1 MEEVIKIFKQIQ
13 NTSSTNEKKTIITAH
28 KDNELFKKCLVFLLD
43 SNIQTGL
50 SSKKISKEVSK
61 AEYILS
67 TFEDVMIYLQAHNT
81 GTDYDISMVQGFINE
96 QPKEYRDFY
105 TEMVTKK
112 FKLGCNKKVVN
123 SAIPHLIPVFDVQ
136 QAYAI
141 SEKNTPKNGEIFFLS
156 QKLNGVNCSYVH
168 GKLVSRQGKLFN
180 GLDHILHDIK
190 QIPNHDQYF
199 FNGELI
205 RNNVDNLADN
215 DNFQLGTGII
225 KAENVDKSCI
235 QFRIYEMLPI
245 EEFEDGQSKLGY
257 KARREQY
264 LNGYLSDAIKEHNL
278 KNILVVPIEY
288 QGSDLSVIQPM
299 LKDAVA
305 KGWEGLMLNKDTKWV
320 NRRNNGILKVKAFKH
335 ADIWCIGVIEGDG
348 KYAGTLGSIEC
359 DYKGYKLGVSGFT
372 DELRSLYWKNPEK
385 IVGKIVQIKYK
396 EETRNQKGGLS
407 AQFPEFECVRFDK
420 TEPSYE
426 D

>member
-1 MEEVIKIFKQIQ
+1 MSEDA
-13 NTSSTNEKKTIITAH
+13 SP
-28 KDNELFKKCLVFLLD
+28 
-43 SNIQTGL
+43 
-50 SSKKISKEVSK
+50 
-61 AEYILS
+61 
-67 TFEDVMIYLQAHNT
+67 TFEIA
-81 GTDYDISMVQGFINE
+81 
-96 QPKEYRDFY
+96 
-105 TEMVTKK
+105 
-112 FKLGCNKKVVN
+112 
-123 SAIPHLIPVFDVQ
+123 
-136 QAYAI
+136 
-141 SEKNTPKNGEIFFLS
+141 
-156 QKLNGVNCSYVH
+156 
-168 GKLVSRQGKLFN
+168 
-180 GLDHILHDIK
+180 
-190 QIPNHDQYF
+190 
-199 FNGELI
+199 
-205 RNNVDNLADN
+205 
-215 DNFQLGTGII
+215 
-225 KAENVDKSCI
+225 KS
-235 QFRIYEMLPI
+235 
-245 EEFEDGQSKLGY
+245 
-257 KARREQY
+257 
-264 LNGYLSDAIKEHNL
+264 NGYLSDAIKEHNL

-299 LKDAVA
+299 LKDVVA

-335 ADIWCIGVIEGDG
+335 ADIWCTGVIEGDG